1 MKGFNGKIV
10 RVDLTDRDISIEH
23 PSTDFYRQYIGGR
36 GFIIHHLLNE
46 LPGGIDPLGPDNKL
60 IFALGPVTG
69 HPFIGSGR
77 NSIGSKSPLS
87 GGYGESEAG
96 GFWGAELKKAGF
108 DAIIVQGVSEKPIY
122 LWINDGVVEIRD
134 AGDLWGLDVD
144 DTKRNILESLGLRKA
159 RTAIIGPAGENQVRY
174 ACVLNDIYHAAGRT
188 GMGAVMGSK
197 KLKAIAVKGSES
209 PQVANRK
216 DLLDLNRWMAENYR
230 DLTMMWQYGT
240 GRIMAAGEKSGN
252 LPIRNFRGG
261 PFPGVEKISA
271 ITLCENYLE
280 KMEGCYGCPIR
291 CKKTVKLDGPFQVD
305 PVYGG
310 PEYETLAALGS
321 NCDIDNL
328 EAIMKGNELCN
339 RYGLDTI
346 STGTAISFAMECFDN
361 GILTSNDTDGLDL
374 TMGNADAML
383 ELVERIARRK
393 GIGNLLAQGT
403 KRAAEEI
410 GNGAEEF
417 AMQVKGEEIPMHEP
431 RLKQPLGL
439 HYSIHATG
447 ADHLTGIHAQA
458 VLDDES
464 AKKLREGSVMGHLVN
479 YLGVCKFVPWETEH
493 VVQAIGYIT
502 GWEMTPSELAQ
513 VVERGVTLMRLFNI
527 REGFTAKDDILPKRF
542 NTTPKDSPLKG
553 IDPEQFVQSRND
565 YFQLMGWDEEGIP
578 TKETLGKLGIEW
590 AAVKKSL
597 D

>member
-1 MKGFNGKIV
+1 MKGFNGKIA
-10 RVDLTDRDISIEH
+10 RIDLTNAEVSIEN
-23 PSTDFYRQYIGGR
+23 PSETFYRQYLGGR
-36 GFIIHHLLNE
+36 GFIVHHLLNE
-46 LPGGIDPLGPDNKL
+46 LPAGIDPLGPENKL

-77 NSIGSKSPLS
+77 NSIGGKSPLS

-108 DAIIVQGVSEKPIY
+108 DAVIVQGVSEKPVYI
-122 LWINDGVVEIRD
+122 WINNGAVEIRD
-134 AGDLWGLDVD
+134 AGDLWGLDVAD
-144 DTKRNILESLGLRKA
+144 AKQSVLQSLGLRKV
-159 RTAIIGPAGENQVRY
+159 RTAIIGPAGENRVRY

-197 KLKAIAVKGSES
+197 KLKAIAVKGSDA
-209 PQVANRK
+209 PPVANRK
-216 DLLDLNRWMAENYR
+216 DLMDLNRWMAENYR

-240 GRIMAAGEKSGN
+240 GRVMAAGEKSGN

-261 PFPGVEKISA
+261 PFPGVDKISA
-271 ITLCENYLE
+271 ITLCDTYLE

-291 CKKTVKLDGPFQVD
+291 CKKTVKLEGPYEVD

-346 STGTAISFAMECFDN
+346 STGTAISFAMECFEN
-361 GILTSNDTDGLDL
+361 GILTMADTEGLDL
-374 TMGNADAML
+374 TMGNAEAMV
-383 ELVERIARRK
+383 EMVERIARRK
-393 GIGNLLAQGT
+393 GIGDLLAEGT
-403 KRAAEEI
+403 KRAAEKI

-417 AMQVKGEEIPMHEP
+417 AMQVKGEELPMHEP

-447 ADHLTGIHAQA
+447 ADHLTGIHSQTA
-458 VLDDES
+458 LDEES
-464 AKKLREGSVMGHLVN
+464 AKKLRDGSVMGHLVN
-479 YLGVCKFVPWETEH
+479 YLGVCKFVPWETEQ

-502 GWEMTPSELAQ
+502 GWEMSPPELTQ
-513 VVERGVTLMRLFNI
+513 IVERGVTLMRLFNI
-527 REGFTAKDDILPKRF
+527 REGFTVKDDILPKRF
-542 NTTPKDSPLKG
+542 NTTPTDSPLKG
-553 IDPEQFVQSRND
+553 IHPDQFVQSRKD
-565 YFQLMGWDEEGIP
+565 YFQLMGWDDEGIP
-578 TKETLGKLGIEW
+578 TKETLEKLGISW
-590 AAVKKSL
+590 ASDL
-597 D
+597 T

>member
-23 PSTDFYRQYIGGR
+23 PSTDFYRQYFGGR

-108 DAIIVQGVSEKPIY
+108 DAIIVQGVSEKPVY